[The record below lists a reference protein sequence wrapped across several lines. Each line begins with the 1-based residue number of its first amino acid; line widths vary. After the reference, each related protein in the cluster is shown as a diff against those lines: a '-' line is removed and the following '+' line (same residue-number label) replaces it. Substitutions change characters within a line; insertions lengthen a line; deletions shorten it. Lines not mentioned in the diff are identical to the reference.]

1 MGRLDCKTPSMIA
14 LAGLSRDA
22 DTFLTLTEEEAADG
36 IAVLAQHGFA
46 TTPSGGAG
54 LAALI
59 AGIDGIGPD
68 AHVMCILSEG
78 PEDV

>member
-1 MGRLDCKTPSMIA
+1 
-14 LAGLSRDA
+14 
-22 DTFLTLTEEEAADG
+22 
-36 IAVLAQHGFA
+36 
-46 TTPSGGAG
+46 
-54 LAALI
+54 AALI